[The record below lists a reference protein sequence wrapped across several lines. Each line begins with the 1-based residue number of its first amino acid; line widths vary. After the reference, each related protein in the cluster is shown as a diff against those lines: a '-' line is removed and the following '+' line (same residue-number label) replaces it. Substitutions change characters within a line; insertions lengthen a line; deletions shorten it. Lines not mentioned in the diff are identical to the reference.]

1 MAYKSPN
8 GIQHGLGL
16 PPLLSRPPTMNAPL
30 GGMKRLTSSEHFST
44 STSDDPSMIG
54 GMPPMP
60 VPQPGIKPER
70 PDINAPPR
78 EGEEQTEKKPPFWS
92 KRPYYKVPN
101 KLKKKRQNARLKKIL
116 QPKNATMVLHEIK
129 PGVKYSFHE
138 QYSKLSPHLIISS
151 VEVDGKTYLGKGLSR
166 AYAKMNAAET
176 VLKSMLLQKLY
187 KTNYSTKISDS
198 DEAKVKSDSETMEV
212 EAEASET
219 NDTVDDDFPWGSL
232 ASFALYKLFSEWET
246 QPSESVTPGG
256 QPDEIG
262 ITEPLTTNPP
272 KEIVSKSVVA
282 AAKATAAPMK
292 KVPDNPTERHP
303 VMLLHQLRPG
313 TQFEEVSS
321 SGPPGDVTFTMQVV
335 IDGKTFVG
343 VGKNKKEAKKETA
356 KAALAG
362 AYDIKYD

>member
-1 MAYKSPN
+1 MAYRSSN
-8 GIQHGLGL
+8 GMQQGMGL
-16 PPLLSRPPTMNAPL
+16 PPLLQRPPSMTAPPL
-30 GGMKRLTSSEHFST
+30 GGMAKRLTSSEHFSA
-44 STSDDPSMIG
+44 SASDDAPLGG

-60 VPQPGIKPER
+60 VPSPANKPDVNV
-70 PDINAPPR
+70 PAR
-78 EGEEQTEKKPPFWS
+78 EGEEQTEKKAPFWS
-92 KRPYYKVPN
+92 KRPYFKVPN

-116 QPKNATMVLHEIK
+116 QPKNATMVLHEIR

-176 VLKSMLLQKLY
+176 VLKNMLLQKLY
-187 KTNYSTKISDS
+187 KTNYSSKVSDS
-198 DEAKVKSDSETMEV
+198 DEPKPKSEPESMEADTDTSEAT
-212 EAEASET
+212 
-219 NDTVDDDFPWGSL
+219 DGDDDFPWGSL

-246 QPSESVTPGG
+246 QPSESVTPGA
-256 QPDEIG
+256 QPEEM
-262 ITEPLTTNPP
+262 ITDALAGPP
-272 KEIVSKSVVA
+272 KEVVSKNVTA
-282 AAKATAAPMK
+282 APKATAAPMK

-321 SGPPGDVTFTMQVV
+321 TGPPGDVTFTMKVV
-335 IDGKTFVG
+335 IDDKTFTG